1 MNNQDLYTK
10 FFELA
15 EIQLALFPGN
25 LCEKMTAWC
34 MSILSAS
41 HRYVDFA
48 KKRAN
53 MLFSRI
59 IQYLNENER
68 TLFPNYLEVYLKND
82 CILVGDKQLGFLCAN
97 AMTGEIKIDASWK
110 YIPVL
115 PTYISLYK
123 YVSWEVLKLILGNGK
138 LAVSIPCK
146 CNDIYEFMPAWE
158 SDKEKQSIMNTMS
171 EMEIV
176 MLCLTRTP
184 NSAVMWGHYA
194 DNGKGAL
201 LEFRVPV
208 YRLVAGKNEQESM
221 LLVARNEYELSRR
234 IGLNQPILISQVTY
248 ATHRPRLEAVKSY
261 YEYDVL
267 YSRKGEDWAYE
278 QEMRIIFNNDDYD
291 VNPED
296 KTPTTSLLAP
306 YLISIVLGPRNNHSK
321 EKVRALL
328 SEPLKQ
334 SNDISIMKTEH
345 SSHTYKLDISLP
357 ETPKIE
363 EMPLYRRKVFGIPYS
378 RIKPNS

>member
-1 MNNQDLYTK
+1 MNDQDIYTK

-25 LCEKMTAWC
+25 LCEKMTAWY

-41 HRYVDFA
+41 HRFC

-53 MLFSRI
+53 MLFFHI

-68 TLFPNYLEVYLKND
+68 TLLPNYLEVYLRDN

-97 AMTGEIKIDASWK
+97 AMTGEIKIDTRWK

-158 SDKEKQSIMNTMS
+158 SEDEKQYIMQTMA

-184 NSAVMWGHYA
+184 NSSVMWGHYA
-194 DNGKGAL
+194 NNGSGAL

-208 YRLVAGKNEQESM
+208 YRLIAGRNEQESM
-221 LLVARNEYELSRR
+221 LIVAKNEHELSK
-234 IGLNQPILISQVTY
+234 IDSNLPILISQVSY
-248 ATHRPRLEAVKSY
+248 AEYRPKLGKVASF

-267 YSRKGEDWAYE
+267 YSRKGKDWAYE
-278 QEMRIIFNNDDYD
+278 QEMRILFNYDDYD
-291 VNPED
+291 VTQENGRYL
-296 KTPTTSLLAP
+296 TSILTP
-306 YLISIVLGPRNNHSK
+306 YLSSIVLGPRN
-321 EKVRALL
+321 EKSEKDVREEFGEALKD
-328 SEPLKQ
+328 LKG
-334 SNDISIMKTEH
+334 ISIMKTKP
-345 SSHTYKLDISLP
+345 SPQSYKLDISLT

-363 EMPLYRRKVFGIPYS
+363 EMPMYRRKLFGIPYS
-378 RIKPNS
+378 KLKPSVK